1 MRQSLQLK
9 ISCAFLSCG
18 FDTSSAVLSS
28 KPKQTHDPPKAVQS
42 FHKHT
47 GQLRN
52 THSRCMP
59 LISRMAN
66 ECKQQG
72 TGNNR
77 GACKEE
83 CDDLIIHN
91 PLSKYLNNNNS
102 SPSPIINSTQSLLFD
117 IHQAIHALQTKGY
130 HHIPSIFTNDECH
143 TVMNQ
148 LWEFVQDVSG
158 GCVHRTDPMSWYSSE
173 EISLF
178 DCNGNKLQSK
188 CNQEEAE

>member
-9 ISCAFLSCG
+9 ISCAFLSSG

-102 SPSPIINSTQSLLFD
+102 SHQLHPIIIIRHPSSHTRTTNQGISSHPID
-117 IHQAIHALQTKGY
+117 IHK
-130 HHIPSIFTNDECH
+130 
-143 TVMNQ
+143 
-148 LWEFVQDVSG
+148 
-158 GCVHRTDPMSWYSSE
+158 
-173 EISLF
+173 
-178 DCNGNKLQSK
+178 
-188 CNQEEAE
+188 